1 MSGVAV
7 NVAIIHE
14 GKILLTQRDD
24 FETWILPSGGVED
37 GESLAQAAIRETKE
51 ETGLDVELT
60 GLVGVYSRISNMA
73 PVHAILFT
81 AKPVGGEIKCQE
93 GETIA
98 VEWFAFDELPSPL
111 SAGQKRRIEDALA
124 GVSGVAVLQE
134 FKLPEM
140 PKGLSR
146 KELIELRD
154 NSGLSRQDFYMRM
167 FEQAELT
174 ETTEVSGISPKQD

>member
-1 MSGVAV
+1 MAGLAV
-7 NVAIIHE
+7 NVAVIHE
-14 GKILLTQRDD
+14 NKILLTQRDD
-24 FETWILPSGGVED
+24 FETWVLPSGGVED
-37 GESLAQAAIRETKE
+37 GESIAKAALRETKE
-51 ETGLDVELT
+51 ETGLDVELIR
-60 GLVGVYSRISNMA
+60 LVGVYSRISNIS

-111 SAGQKRRIEDALA
+111 SAGHKRRIEDAIS

-140 PKGLSR
+140 PEGITR
-146 KELIELRD
+146 KELVELRD
-154 NSGLSRQDFYMRM
+154 NSGLSRQDFYLHM
-167 FEQAELT
+167 FDKAELI
-174 ETTEVSGISPKQD
+174 ETTEVSGIQKL

>member
-1 MSGVAV
+1 MAGLAV
-7 NVAIIHE
+7 NVAIIH
-14 GKILLTQRDD
+14 GNKILLTQRDD

-60 GLVGVYSRISNMA
+60 GLVGVYSRISNMS

-98 VEWFAFDELPSPL
+98 VEWFAFNEIPSPL
-111 SAGQKRRIEDALA
+111 SAGHKRRIDDAIS

-134 FKLPEM
+134 FKFPEM
-140 PKGLSR
+140 PSSLSR
-146 KELIELRD
+146 KDLVELRD
-154 NSGLSRQDFYMRM
+154 KSGLSRQDFYIRM
-167 FEQAELT
+167 FERAEQM
-174 ETTEVSGISPKQD
+174 ETTEVPGISLK

>member
-1 MSGVAV
+1 MAGLAV
-7 NVAIIHE
+7 NVAVIHE
-14 GKILLTQRDD
+14 NKILLTQRDD
-24 FETWILPSGGVED
+24 FETWVLPSGGVED
-37 GESLAQAAIRETKE
+37 GESIAKAALRETKE
-51 ETGLDVELT
+51 ETGLDVELIR
-60 GLVGVYSRISNMA
+60 LVGVYSRISNIS

-111 SAGQKRRIEDALA
+111 SAGHKRRIEDAIS

-140 PKGLSR
+140 TEGITR
-146 KELIELRD
+146 KELVELRD
-154 NSGLSRQDFYMRM
+154 NSGLSRQDFYLHM
-167 FEQAELT
+167 FDKAELI
-174 ETTEVSGISPKQD
+174 ETTEVSGIQKL